1 MKQLAPSIDFR
12 GFGRKLNFSNFYDGV
27 AADEDIGRALD
38 EAPAAGRMI
47 DAMGYVNYYLL
58 TTFIALP
65 GVFLFWYMI
74 RSGLA
79 DLSIGSAGKEEK

>member
-1 MKQLAPSIDFR
+1 
-12 GFGRKLNFSNFYDGV
+12 
-27 AADEDIGRALD
+27 
-38 EAPAAGRMI
+38 MI

-65 GVFLFWYMI
+65 GVFLYWYMI

-79 DLSIGSAGKEEK
+79 DLSIGSAGKEDK

>member
-1 MKQLAPSIDFR
+1 MSESVEIRRAASIV
-12 GFGRKLNFSNFYDGV
+12 GRLITGTV
-27 AADEDIGRALD
+27 
-38 EAPAAGRMI
+38 AGRMI